1 MRHAPDALL
10 ICNQHK
16 AVPVSEAIRRFEV
29 VSVAFDVVRL
39 AIAILVPQQC
49 QMSRL
54 LLRNND
60 IVVGKNQQST
70 RMLEANDKWC
80 CGKALHHARRL
91 PRIWDHQG
99 SAGRDWTTFWRRQVF
114 RLYEKASTQLLV
126 GIASGIRA
134 YRFRGT
140 AVLSRGHGSK
150 SPRSLYGNCDY
161 ANVVSHGILLSLPR
175 VPSRAAR
182 RESETIRSSAI

>member
-91 PRIWDHQG
+91 PRIWDHQRSVDRTNYFDDG
-99 SAGRDWTTFWRRQVF
+99 FNHAVSAGRAAVAAAWDTAAASALSSATPSPASSARRG
-114 RLYEKASTQLLV
+114 ASVVLV
-126 GIASGIRA
+126 GTHSVSDNT
-134 YRFRGT
+134 RGLT
-140 AVLSRGHGSK
+140 KHRVIEAAENGFPPSFTIGGE
-150 SPRSLYGNCDY
+150 GN
-161 ANVVSHGILLSLPR
+161 
-175 VPSRAAR
+175 
-182 RESETIRSSAI
+182 